1 MTQFF
6 ASLLIVVLQFGLL
19 AHAQQPAPSPILV
32 FTHVTV
38 IDVTGAPARPDM
50 TVVMTE
56 GRIRAI
62 GTTSEIPLSPEAQV
76 VNATGKFVIPGLWD
90 MHVHWYLK
98 DYLPLFIANG
108 VTGVRLMWGV
118 PMHHAWRTEIEQ
130 GTLLGPR
137 AIVMPCT
144 AFGGY
149 VPAATIAR
157 VRQAITTLPRRD

>member
-1 MTQFF
+1 LFIPLTMPGGVAKSRAEEGVFMTQFF
-6 ASLLIVVLQFGLL
+6 ASLLIVVLPFGLL
-19 AHAQQPAPSPILV
+19 AHAQPPAPSPILV

-62 GTTSEIPLSPEAQV
+62 GTTSEIPISPEAQV

-98 DYLPLFIANG
+98 DYLPAIPATDL
-108 VTGVRLMWGV
+108 VTPLSIFKERSLRG
-118 PMHHAWRTEIEQ
+118 
-130 GTLLGPR
+130 
-137 AIVMPCT
+137 
-144 AFGGY
+144 
-149 VPAATIAR
+149 
-157 VRQAITTLPRRD
+157 